1 MMVVVVGAVMWMVV
15 RAVGIR
21 TVGMIQLAMVST
33 VHLTTRTVF
42 YGSIFSFFTIH
53 VYSNSARLISL
64 LDLLCQKTK
73 FVLHLQ
79 SLYKIL

>member
-33 VHLTTRTVF
+33 IHLTTRTVF
-42 YGSIFSFFTIH
+42 YGSIFPFFYNIF
-53 VYSNSARLISL
+53 
-64 LDLLCQKTK
+64 K
-73 FVLHLQ
+73 F
-79 SLYKIL
+79 SKANIAS